1 MSAPSTIQPTWCCG
15 AQVLAMEGVRTPITP
30 AEAPQRHPCRAS
42 AALPACPT
50 WSPARAHRPRF
61 SLVPTDFRPCPP
73 GQTTRTRTR
82 THELAFGRFLTLKSV
97 SDPCPQIENEVPPIE
112 NCEFV
117 RLSEFVRQIKEHES
131 NCAREPAEMGIE
143 ARPRRRSTGP
153 PEYEDQTVTGSPEAR
168 VCHRRR
174 PARAPALAP

>member
-15 AQVLAMEGVRTPITP
+15 AQVLAMEGVRAPITP

-82 THELAFGRFLTLKSV
+82 THELAFGRFLTLNRFQTPVNRK
-97 SDPCPQIENEVPPIE
+97 VPR
-112 NCEFV
+112 CRVREFV
-117 RLSEFVRQIKEHES
+117 RQSEFVRQIKEHES